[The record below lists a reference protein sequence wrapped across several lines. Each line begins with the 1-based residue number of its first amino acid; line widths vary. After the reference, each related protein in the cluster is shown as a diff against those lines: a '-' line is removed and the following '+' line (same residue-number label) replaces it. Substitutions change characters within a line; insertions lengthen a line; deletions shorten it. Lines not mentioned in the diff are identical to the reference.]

1 MMFQN
6 WNFLIAEMWV
16 LLALAALVGLIAG
29 AFIFGRKKSTEA
41 SFSLDQ
47 SLAAAKNELM
57 GLRKQLDA
65 TQAQLFAQEGELN
78 DLRAIATAA
87 GVGVPMAGA
96 GAGEETLAEMPE
108 DMPEEYSQLILQ
120 RDERIALLE
129 ADLEDLRAELET
141 DASKIEERFEEMLA
155 EASARDEEIERLTEA
170 LAAYEAATGTDDMPQ
185 QANG

>member
-1 MMFQN
+1 MFQN

-29 AFIFGRKKSTEA
+29 YLFFGGKAKGEGN
-41 SFSLDQ
+41 FSLDQ
-47 SLAAAKNELM
+47 SLAAAKNELL

-65 TQAQLFAQEGELN
+65 AQEQLFAQEAELT
-78 DLRAIATAA
+78 DLRQIAAA
-87 GVGVPMAGA
+87 SGVGLGAEGA
-96 GAGEETLAEMPE
+96 GAGQETLAELPE
-108 DMPEEYSQLILQ
+108 EMPEEFAQLMLQ

-141 DASKIEERFEEMLA
+141 DASKIEARFEEMIV
-155 EASARDEEIERLTEA
+155 EADAREAEIERLNEL
-170 LAAYEAATGTDDMPQ
+170 LATYEAATGTDDMPK